1 MLVRLRGG
9 GLNKENKNEC
19 DKKIISK
26 NIGQNMTTQKVAS
39 TTADVSGS
47 QHEDD
52 NAKREPLKNNSE
64 KNEHETEEEKENN
77 TNVSNGNDHNV
88 LLAKI
93 YTKRDHGWPTVE
105 GGGLRGGME
114 ENNQKDDPRFRYD
127 GRPELW
133 FEMAEE
139 AAKSQRPLPLAEA
152 RVPDMEYENMTVNAI
167 SNEGGLEATSPQKDP
182 YRRSDAQIEAIDRR

>member
-1 MLVRLRGG
+1 MPVRLRGG

-26 NIGQNMTTQKVAS
+26 NRGQHMTTQKVAS

-52 NAKREPLKNNSE
+52 NAKREPLKHNSE

-93 YTKRDHGWPTVE
+93 YTKRDHG
-105 GGGLRGGME
+105 
-114 ENNQKDDPRFRYD
+114 
-127 GRPELW
+127 
-133 FEMAEE
+133 
-139 AAKSQRPLPLAEA
+139 
-152 RVPDMEYENMTVNAI
+152 
-167 SNEGGLEATSPQKDP
+167 
-182 YRRSDAQIEAIDRR
+182 